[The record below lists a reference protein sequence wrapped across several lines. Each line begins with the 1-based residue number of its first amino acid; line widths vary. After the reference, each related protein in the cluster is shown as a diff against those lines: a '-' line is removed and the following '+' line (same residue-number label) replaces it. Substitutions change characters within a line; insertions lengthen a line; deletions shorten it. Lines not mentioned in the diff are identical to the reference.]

1 MEGLS
6 GATCAHTRPSSSGYM
21 DDDAK
26 DLRLCRLALAAFAAF
41 PFSEPRPAGTM
52 GDMELA
58 GVSEVI
64 MG

>member
-1 MEGLS
+1 
-6 GATCAHTRPSSSGYM
+6 M